1 MFHSTPVT
9 LRLKPGQVRPFS
21 MDGAAAEDLAL
32 LGVQIPP
39 SQARILR
46 EIYSGAF
53 SMDAGTGPQSVT
65 AASVGTPIQFLQTLL
80 PGAVR
85 AVTAARKIDKL
96 AGRSI
101 AGNWHDEDIIRT
113 VVELSGQPRPYG
125 DYAPGPLTSF
135 NIDFERRSVVR
146 FEQDMEVLILEEER
160 AAAVRQNSGEL
171 KRAAVAQSLAVEL
184 NRIGFYGYN
193 DGACRTYGFLNDPSL
208 PNYVTVPAGDGG
220 ETEWASKTF
229 QEIVEDLLLA
239 ASTLRARSREVI
251 DPEENACTLALS
263 TSAREYLNVVNE
275 HGISV
280 KQWLRDTYPKWRIES
295 APELDGANGGA
306 NVFYLFADEVPGG
319 GEGGSQ
325 KTVEQYVQA
334 ALRLL
339 GVEKRAK
346 GSYEAYSSATAGIMW
361 QAPFA
366 VVRYTGI

>member
-1 MFHSTPVT
+1 MFHTTPVS

-21 MDGAAAEDLAL
+21 MDGAAVEDLAL

-39 SQARILR
+39 KEAAALR
-46 EIYSGAF
+46 AIYGRGF
-53 SMDAGTGPQSVT
+53 SMDAGVGPQSVT

-96 AGRSI
+96 VGRSI
-101 AGNWHDEDIIRT
+101 AGNWHDEDIVRMM
-113 VVELSGQPRPYG
+113 VELSGRPRPYG
-125 DYAPGPLTSF
+125 DYAPGPLTGF
-135 NIDFERRSVVR
+135 NIEFERRSVVR

-160 AAAVRQNSGEL
+160 AAAIRQNSGEL
-171 KRAAVAQSLAVEL
+171 KRAAVAQALAVEL

-193 DGACRTYGFLNDPSL
+193 DGNCRTYGFLNDPSL
-208 PNYVTVPAGDGG
+208 PNYVTVAIGAGGD
-220 ETEWASKTF
+220 TEWAAKTF
-229 QEIVEDLLLA
+229 AEIVEDLLQA
-239 ASTLRARSREVI
+239 ASALRAQSREVI
-251 DPEENACTLALS
+251 DPEEAACTLALP

-275 HGISV
+275 HGVSV
-280 KQWLRDTYPKWRIES
+280 KQWLHENYPKWRIES

-306 NVFYLFADEVPGG
+306 NVFYLFADDVPGG
-319 GEGGSQ
+319 GEGGAQ
-325 KTVEQYVQA
+325 KSVEQYVQA

-346 GSYEAYSSATAGIMW
+346 GGYEAYSAATAGIMW